1 MTLSATASTKTASA
15 PNGRRPTLSDSI
27 DRLDRILDGLSE
39 AIPATVRD
47 ALREE
52 VAAAVAEGVRAAL
65 VEVLNGEAVQSLLR
79 GALSAAPTLAPTPAP
94 KPSLGARLLMK
105 ARSALATVRAWVGG
119 ALQRVAGALATVGR
133 EIRDG
138 GKAAFGWLGFD
149 GRWLRLLPVLALVGG
164 AATALT
170 VSASAWWT
178 SLRSGMAAVGTGG
191 ATLARWLFQRLIRPF
206 GAPAT

>member
-1 MTLSATASTKTASA
+1 MTLSATASTKPASV

-65 VEVLNGEAVQSLLR
+65 VEVLSGEAVQSLLR
-79 GALSAAPTLAPTPAP
+79 GVLPAVSAPAPTPAP
-94 KPSLGARLLMK
+94 PSLGARLLMK
-105 ARSALATVRAWVGG
+105 ARSALGTVRAWVGG
-119 ALQRVAGALATVGR
+119 TLQRVAGGLATVGR
-133 EIRDG
+133 TIRDG
-138 GKAAFGWLGFD
+138 GKAACGWLGFG

-164 AATALT
+164 AATAVTLA
-170 VSASAWWT
+170 ASAWWT
-178 SLRSGMAAVGTGG
+178 SIRSGLAAVGAGG
-191 ATLARWLFQRLIRPF
+191 TALAHWLFQRLTHPF
-206 GAPAT
+206 VALAT

>member
-1 MTLSATASTKTASA
+1 MNATATAKTA

-52 VAAAVAEGVRAAL
+52 VVAAVAEGVRTAL
-65 VEVLNGEAVQSLLR
+65 VEVLSGEAVQSLLR
-79 GALSAAPTLAPTPAP
+79 GALPAAPAPIPAP
-94 KPSLGARLLMK
+94 PPSLGQRLLAK

-119 ALQRVAGALATVGR
+119 ALQHVGAGPAVVGR
-133 EIRDG
+133 AVRDG
-138 GKAAFGWLGFD
+138 VTTAFGWLGY
-149 GRWLRLLPVLALVGG
+149 GWRRVRLLPVLALVGS
-164 AATALT
+164 AAALT
-170 VSASAWWT
+170 LSASTWWT
-178 SLRSGMAAVGTGG
+178 SLRSGLAAVGAGC
-191 ATLARWLFQRLIRPF
+191 ATLARRLFQRLIRPF